1 MENMKNTA
9 GVVMKNREWPDRLLV
24 WSPGQR
30 DIIKTVALVLMVL
43 DHINLIFQLKQDWM
57 FLAGRGAFP
66 LFALVWGLNLSR
78 HAHIR
83 QSAVNR
89 LWGWAV
95 IAQFAYYVAGLPW
108 YQGNILFAFAVA
120 AQVLR
125 WCENLSLLCS
135 LGAVILIVAWIPLSQ
150 TSYGVPGLLLL
161 AVSYRLYRA
170 DDLTE
175 RMVLSVCLVPAI
187 LAQNLITSEVAAL
200 AGLLVTGVTIWLVS
214 LTGRTLPRFLPGDFF
229 PVFYILHLTVLG
241 ILAL

>member
-1 MENMKNTA
+1 MAGQAAAPVSRSAGCHQNCGAGTDGAGPHQSDIPAEA
-9 GVVMKNREWPDRLLV
+9 GVDVSGRAGGV
-24 WSPGQR
+24 SAVCPG
-30 DIIKTVALVLMVL
+30 V
-43 DHINLIFQLKQDWM
+43 
-57 FLAGRGAFP
+57 GAESVP
-66 LFALVWGLNLSR
+66 S
-78 HAHIR
+78 AHIR

-150 TSYGVPGLLLL
+150 TCYGVPGLLLL

-214 LTGRTLPRFLPGDFF
+214 LTGRTLPRFWPGDFF